1 MVRAGAASPVE
12 DPSRAADRTDKNL
25 EPMIE
30 NRVDRCRFLV
40 PDSRF
45 CAGGAPSR
53 LGRSAQMGKPTVI
66 RAGASTAIGS
76 CPGERSGIAG

>member
-25 EPMIE
+25 EPKTE
-30 NRVDRCRFLV
+30 NHVGHCQFLV
-40 PDSRF
+40 LTFRF